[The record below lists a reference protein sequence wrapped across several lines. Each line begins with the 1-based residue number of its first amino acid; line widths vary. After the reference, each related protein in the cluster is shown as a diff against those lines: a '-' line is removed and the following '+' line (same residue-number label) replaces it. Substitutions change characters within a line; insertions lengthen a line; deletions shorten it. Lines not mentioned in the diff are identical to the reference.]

1 MKYSIANE
9 YTKTPGVRTG
19 LYSGEDFREKVLI
32 KLLKNLQDNDILTI
46 NLDGGFGYSSSFL
59 EEAFGGLVRKN
70 KFKKEDLLKKIKII
84 SNDEKKLIDDVEIYI
99 VEAIPEN
106 NEVDKI

>member
-59 EEAFGGLVRKN
+59 EELIKKN

-84 SNDEKKLIDDVEIYI
+84 SNDEKKLIDDVEKYI